1 VPFLRL
7 DDATMQM
14 VHGGHRYFARDILWG
29 HRLCDVLTETPDGHL
44 LLDLRKFHHVEPTE
58 RGCERINFEQIA
70 LGEVD
75 TSLVQVGG
83 ARRIAHEGAH
93 LIAALGQ
100 SFGESASDLSGR
112 SGDEDLHGGV
122 VLFSILYEY
131 GTMFRFLLFKMRTMF
146 HLSRHGGVSKMQ
158 GREVSGESQP
168 IEEGANDCDT
178 ERARRHR
185 TQRARRWAMKSR
197 CAPRGGET
205 RLRRLGRLFA

>member
-1 VPFLRL
+1 V
-7 DDATMQM
+7 DHGIDAA
-14 VHGGHRYFARDILWG
+14 H
-29 HRLCDVLTETPDGHL
+29 C
-44 LLDLRKFHHVEPTE
+44 
-58 RGCERINFEQIA
+58 GCERINSEQIA

-75 TSLVQVGG
+75 TSLAQVGG

-122 VLFSILYEY
+122 VVLFSILYEY

-146 HLSRHGGVSKMQ
+146 HLSRHGGVCRMQ
-158 GREVSGESQP
+158 GREVSRESQP
-168 IEEGANDCDT
+168 IEEGANDCGT

-205 RLRRLGRLFA
+205 RLRCLGRLFA